1 MAEVDLL
8 VNHRLQLNQLGRELG
23 VVAELG
29 GVVAV
34 LAGVVAVMPMFELL
48 WDSVAFSTVCV
59 YTFVLSAPLYL
70 LLFYK

>member
-1 MAEVDLL
+1 M
-8 VNHRLQLNQLGRELG
+8 
-23 VVAELG
+23 
-29 GVVAV
+29 AV